1 MKAELLAALFEITVA
16 MSLMLAIVLP
26 LRLAMRHSLGAVAAY
41 RVWASIPLVMVAS
54 RLPAWTP
61 LRDATFS
68 SNTLA
73 TVQVMSDAAQA
84 RVPGADMQTLLL
96 LGWLIGVV
104 LMAWLLTRQQRRFV
118 RSLGSLQAIAH
129 GIYRASAA
137 SAVPALIGA
146 LPPRI
151 VVPAAFEQCYSPL
164 QQDLIMLHERTHM
177 RCGDAQVNA
186 LIAALRCLFWFNP
199 LLHYAAVR
207 IRIDQELACDAM
219 VLRQRPDARRPY
231 AEAML
236 NTQLADTGLPVGCQ
250 WQSSHPLKER
260 IYMMTTPLPSR
271 LRSRIGNVLIAAV
284 LGSSVALAWAS
295 QSPMPAITGVAD
307 RAVAF
312 AQVPPPPYPEGALR
326 DGISGNVMLKI
337 VVDSDGK
344 PTMIDIVQSQPP
356 GVFDA
361 AASAAAAKWTFE
373 PAVANGVA
381 IASAVMV
388 PISFNA
394 QHEAPVRATPPVPT
408 VLDTLQVEARRN

>member
-1 MKAELLAALFEITVA
+1 MKSELLATLFEITVA
-16 MSLMLAIVLP
+16 MSLVLAIVLP
-26 LRLAMRHSLGAVAAY
+26 LRLVLRYSLGTVAAY
-41 RVWASIPLVMVAS
+41 RLWMSIPLVMAAS
-54 RLPAWTP
+54 LLPAWTP
-61 LRDATFS
+61 LREATLS

-73 TVQVMSDAAQA
+73 TVQVMSAAAQSRA
-84 RVPGADMQTLLL
+84 PGADVQTLLL

-104 LMAWLLTRQQRRFV
+104 LMAVLLTRQQRRFV

-271 LRSRIGNVLIAAV
+271 LRRRIGNVLIAAV
-284 LGSSVALAWAS
+284 LGTTVALAWAS
-295 QSPMPAITGVAD
+295 QSPIPATTGIAD
-307 RAVAF
+307 REAAF
-312 AQVPPPPYPEGALR
+312 AQVSPPPYPERALR
-326 DGISGNVMLKI
+326 DGISGNVMLSI
-337 VVDSDGK
+337 VIGSDGK
-344 PTMIDIVQSQPP
+344 PNTINIVQSQPP

-361 AASAAAAKWTFE
+361 VASAAAAKWTFE

-394 QHEAPVRATPPVPT
+394 QDEAPVHATPPVPT
-408 VLDTLQVEARRN
+408 VLNTLQVEAPEN